1 MKYAVL
7 ALWLIAFYEVCRVD
21 RLVADVTT
29 HRQAIEQLTEALH
42 LERLAREAQD
52 REWKARCWIKE
63 AP

>member
-7 ALWLIAFYEVCRVD
+7 ALWLIAFYEACRVD
-21 RLVADVTT
+21 RLQLNVAA
-29 HRQAIEQLTEALH
+29 HWQAIEQLTEALH

-52 REWKARCWIKE
+52 REWKARCWLRD